1 MRGHYVKKKPKY
13 KSAEH
18 KRKALEAEKFQE
30 ALYKK
35 WGVDNSKPTK
45 FKEYTPTY
53 THRSSND
60 NYESIITKS
69 TGGTR
74 KEAPKYTGTLIV
86 GVAIMHKSCLQP
98 IISKQQAIESATMR
112 R

>member
-1 MRGHYVKKKPKY
+1 MKKKPKY

-60 NYESIITKS
+60 NYESIITKA

-74 KEAPKYTGTLIV
+74 KEAPKYTGSQQLLGICV
-86 GVAIMHKSCLQP
+86 MHKSNLVP
-98 IISKQQAIESATMR
+98 IFKKQDAEDIARMR

>member
-1 MRGHYVKKKPKY
+1 MKKKPKY

-18 KRKALEAEKFQE
+18 KRKALEAERFQE

-60 NYESIITKS
+60 NYESIITKA

-86 GVAIMHKSCLQP
+86 GVVIMHKSCLQP

>member
-1 MRGHYVKKKPKY
+1 MKKQKY

-18 KRKALEAEKFQE
+18 KRKALEAERFQE
-30 ALYKK
+30 QLYKK

-45 FKEYTPTY
+45 FKEYTPNY

-60 NYESIITKS
+60 NYESITTKVS
-69 TGGTR
+69 GGTKR
-74 KEAPKYTGTLIV
+74 ETPKYTGTLVTGI
-86 GVAIMHKSCLQP
+86 AIMHKSCLQP
-98 IISKQQAIESATMR
+98 IINKEQAIESARMR

>member
-1 MRGHYVKKKPKY
+1 VKKVKY

-45 FKEYTPTY
+45 FKEYTPNY
-53 THRSSND
+53 SHRSSND
-60 NYESIITKS
+60 KYESVTTKVS
-69 TGGTR
+69 GGTR
-74 KEAPKYTGTLIV
+74 KETQKYTGSQQLLGICV
-86 GVAIMHKSCLQP
+86 MHKSNLVP
-98 IISKQQAIESATMR
+98 VFKKQDAEDIARMR

>member
-1 MRGHYVKKKPKY
+1 MKKKPKY

-60 NYESIITKS
+60 NYESIITKA

-74 KEAPKYTGTLIV
+74 KETPKYTGTLIV

>member
-1 MRGHYVKKKPKY
+1 MKKKPKY

-60 NYESIITKS
+60 NYESIITKA

-86 GVAIMHKSCLQP
+86 GVVIMHKSCLQP

>member
-1 MRGHYVKKKPKY
+1 MKKNQKY

-35 WGVDNSKPTK
+35 WGIDNSKPIK
-45 FKEYTPTY
+45 FKEYTPSY
-53 THRSSND
+53 NHRSSND
-60 NYESIITKS
+60 NYESVTTKVS
-69 TGGTR
+69 GGTR
-74 KEAPKYTGTLIV
+74 KEAQKYTGTLVTGI
-86 GVAIMHKSCLQP
+86 AIMHKSCLQP
-98 IISKQQAIESATMR
+98 IISKEQAIESARMR